1 MKRAGVTLDDVA
13 RAAGVSRGTASN
25 VFNRPHIVRAQVRER
40 VLATAA
46 SLGYGGPDPRGRMLS
61 AGRANAVGVAT
72 AEPMSIF
79 FDDPFARMVMSEL
92 ARASDTRGAGLS
104 LISTVDD
111 RALSWNIQTALVDGF
126 VLYCVQGGTPLIEA
140 ARRRKLPFVAF
151 EYGLDEPDVP
161 VIGVDNVAGGELAA
175 RHLLELG
182 HRRIAILSLPFGDDT
197 GTGPAS
203 ARDVAAAGY
212 STTRDRILG
221 YWRAAEAAGLSRAS
235 IPLEQTRNDKPSV
248 CAAMERLF
256 ANEPPTALLAMSD
269 QIALYA
275 LDWLRH
281 RGMSVPR
288 EVSIIGFDGVHEAE
302 QAGLTTVAQP
312 TEQMARL
319 AIETILDGVPMIREA
334 VPATLRIGTTTG
346 KPPLSQQA

>member
-1 MKRAGVTLDDVA
+1 MARAGVTLDDVA

-25 VFNRPHIVRAQVRER
+25 VFNRPEIVRPKVRKR

-46 SLGYGGPDPRGRMLS
+46 ALGYGGPDPRGRMLS

-92 ARASDTRGAGLS
+92 ARASDARGAGLS

-161 VIGVDNVAGGELAA
+161 VVGVDNVAGGELAA

-182 HRRIAILSLPFGDDT
+182 HRRIAILSLPFGDDS
-197 GTGPAS
+197 GTGPAT
-203 ARDVAAAGY
+203 ALDVAAAGY

-221 YWRAAEAAGLSRAS
+221 YWRPIEAAGLNRAS
-235 IPLEQTRNDKPSV
+235 VPIEQTRNDQPSV
-248 CAAMERLF
+248 HAAMERLF
-256 ANEPPTALLAMSD
+256 AGEPPTALLAMSD
-269 QIALYA
+269 RIALYA
-275 LDWLRH
+275 LDWLRQ

-288 EVSIIGFDGVHEAE
+288 DVSIVGFDGIHEAE
-302 QAGLTTVAQP
+302 HAGLTTVVQP
-312 TEQMARL
+312 AKHMARL
-319 AIETILDGVPMIREA
+319 AIEAILDRVPMVREA
-334 VPATLRIGTTTG
+334 VPATLRTGTTTG
-346 KPPLSQQA
+346 TPPRS